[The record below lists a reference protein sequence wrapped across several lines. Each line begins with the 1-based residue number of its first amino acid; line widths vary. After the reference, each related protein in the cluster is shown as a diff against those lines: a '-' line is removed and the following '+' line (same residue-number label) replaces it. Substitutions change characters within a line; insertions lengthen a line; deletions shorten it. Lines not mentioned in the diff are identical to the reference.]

1 MSQTPWLGVATVLFF
16 KNKTKQK
23 KKQKKREKTLQSK
36 AI

>member
-23 KKQKKREKTLQSK
+23 KETKEKRKDIT
-36 AI
+36 I